1 MLINE
6 IVLSIENDGYVA
18 LACPGWEGFAL
29 RGLAP
34 ALEIDGLRLQ
44 PQSAWV
50 DGQAV
55 EYDFGRVTLAL
66 AFTPREAGLDLRA
79 TLRNTGGEMT
89 LNRVFLLATAAA
101 TFGKRP
107 EQVRVLAQSA
117 YSGDVVPMC
126 GQRTAIAADE
136 PGSEEAPSRNNL
148 ASQHVWLAYDRDAGR
163 ALLAGFLTGER
174 WTGTIGM
181 EAADGKLTRW
191 DLGFDGGDLRVSAGV
206 SLELEEV
213 LFLTGPDPHALLEAY
228 GDAVAAR
235 HPVETS
241 PLPPVSWCS
250 WYPYRL
256 GVTEERLLEN
266 ARIGAARLGA
276 YGFRIVEADLGW
288 ERGYLPNEF
297 TENDQFPYGLRW
309 LADELG
315 KLGLVLGA
323 WKAPY
328 SISEFSGL
336 PEEHPEWLVPGEDGA
351 PFVLWNWYWE
361 PHGKVY
367 ILDLT
372 HPGAQGWLRER
383 MRSLRERGVGYFKA
397 DFIGCAVSPAA
408 KRRHDM
414 RIVSGG
420 GAEAAR
426 IGGRIVREELPDALL
441 LNCGGPELP
450 GTGAWPLLYQCN
462 DTGNTGFITW
472 QFMRDNYR
480 GLATH
485 LWKNGRW
492 GWIQPSC
499 LCVGLPGT
507 LEEAR
512 LRATAAFLSGGQID
526 ISDTLPT
533 LPEDRW
539 QVLQQTLPPLGESAR
554 AIDLFEPV
562 YDPGTAD
569 YTAVCKGEGDTPVG
583 HEHPPGSVWHL
594 PLRREWDEWHLVA
607 AFSFDSASTAE
618 HSPVAR
624 FAIPIERLGMTP
636 EGEYWAYEFWSG
648 QFLGAIPAK
657 RRNPGGYAHPGDYQ
671 DLTVGDAPGAL
682 DIAFAGPGV
691 KLLCLRGIRPHPWV
705 MGSSF
710 HQSCGAELSSVRWD
724 PAAGTLSGLLHRQ
737 PGETGFLVIAAAG
750 LQPCD
755 AEVDGRPSVIQPAAN
770 GSWKLPLLTVGEQ
783 TAWSV
788 RFGRGRTIHPH
799 RGAGLG

>member
-1 MLINE
+1 MAELNIA
-6 IVLSIENDGYVA
+6 LSITPNGSIS
-18 LACPGWEGFAL
+18 LACRGWEGFAL
-29 RGLAP
+29 SGLMP
-34 ALEIDGLRLQ
+34 ALEIDGARLES
-44 PQSAWV
+44 QSVRV

-55 EYDFGRVTLAL
+55 EYDFGRAVLAL
-66 AFTPREAGLDLRA
+66 AFSTEGEGLRLRA
-79 TLRNTGGEMT
+79 TLRNTGVEMT
-89 LNRVFLLATAAA
+89 LNRVFLLATETAA
-101 TFGKRP
+101 FGQRP

-117 YSGDVVPMC
+117 YSGDVVPLC
-126 GQRTAIAADE
+126 GQRAAVAADE
-136 PGSEEAPSRNNL
+136 PGSEEAPSGNTL
-148 ASQHVWLAYDRDAGR
+148 ASQHVWLAYDRAAGR
-163 ALLAGFLTGER
+163 ALLAGFLTNER
-174 WTGTIGM
+174 WTGVVGV
-181 EAADGKLTRW
+181 EVAADGTVARW
-191 DLGFDGGDLRVSAGV
+191 DVGFDGGDLQVLPGEELA
-206 SLELEEV
+206 LEEV
-213 LFLTGPDPHALLEAY
+213 LFLTGDDPHALLEAY
-228 GDAVAAR
+228 GDAVAELHAVAF
-235 HPVETS
+235 P

-297 TENDQFPYGLRW
+297 TENEQFPHGLRW
-309 LADELG
+309 MADELG
-315 KLGLVLGA
+315 KLGLVLGT

-328 SISEFSGL
+328 SISEFSAL
-336 PEEHPEWLVPGEDGA
+336 PGEHPEWLVPGEDGT
-351 PFVLWNWYWE
+351 PFVLWDWYWE
-361 PHGKVY
+361 PHGRVY

-397 DFIGCAVSPAA
+397 DFIGCAASPAA
-408 KRRHDM
+408 KRRHDP

-426 IGGRIVREELPDALL
+426 IGGRIAREELPDALL

-539 QVLQQTLPPLGESAR
+539 QVLLQTLPPLGESAR
-554 AIDLFEPV
+554 AIDLFAPV

-569 YTAVCKGEGDTPVG
+569 YTAVCKGEGDTPAG
-583 HEHPPGSVWHL
+583 REHPAGSVWHL
-594 PLRREWDEWHLVA
+594 PVKREWDEWQLVA
-607 AFSFDSASTAE
+607 AFSFDSAPTVE
-618 HSPVAR
+618 HAPVAR
-624 FAIPIERLGMTP
+624 FAIPLERLGLSP
-636 EGEYWAYEFWSG
+636 EITYWAYEFWSG
-648 QFLGAIPAK
+648 QFLGEVPA
-657 RRNPGGYAHPGDYQ
+657 RRHNPNGYAHPGDYQ
-671 DLTVGDAPGAL
+671 DLAVGDAPGML

-691 KLLCLRGIRPHPWV
+691 KLICLRAARPHPWV
-705 MGSSF
+705 VGSSF
-710 HQSCGAELSSVRWD
+710 HQSCGAELSEVQWD
-724 PAAGTLSGLLHRQ
+724 QAACTLSGILHRQ
-737 PGETGFLVIAAAG
+737 PGEMGNLVIAAAG
-750 LQPCD
+750 LQPRE
-755 AEVDGRPSVIQPAAN
+755 AEVEGRPAALHPTAN
-770 GSWKLPLLTVGEQ
+770 GAWTLPLLTERER

-788 RFGRGRTIHPH
+788 RF
-799 RGAGLG
+799 